1 MPLVKIH
8 LRKGKGEEY
17 VRLVSEAIHEAL
29 VTEASIPPDD
39 KFHIV
44 HQTEPAEFI
53 ANRSYAEVNRSADL
67 IVVEITLNAGR
78 SVEVKRNIYRRMS
91 RNLERA
97 IQLRPDDLL
106 VSLVEVTKEN
116 WSFGRGLATYAAE

>member
-8 LRKGKGEEY
+8 LRKGKREEY
-17 VRLVSEAIHEAL
+17 VRLVSEAVHDAL
-29 VTEASIPPDD
+29 VVEASVPPDD

-44 HQTEPAEFI
+44 HQVEPADLI
-53 ANRSYAEVNRSADL
+53 ANPSYAGMSRSADL
-67 IVVEITLNAGR
+67 IVVEITLNEGR
-78 SVEVKRNIYRRMS
+78 SVEVKRNVYRRMI

-97 IQLRPDDLL
+97 VELRPDDLL

-116 WSFGRGLATYAAE
+116 WSFGRGIATYAGD

>member
-8 LRKGKGEEY
+8 LRKGKREEY
-17 VRLVSEAIHEAL
+17 IRLVSEAIHDAL
-29 VTEASIPPDD
+29 VIEASVPPED
-39 KFHIV
+39 KFHLV
-44 HQTEPAEFI
+44 HQLEPADMI
-53 ANRSYAEVNRSADL
+53 AHPSYGEVNRTADL

-78 SVEVKRNIYRRMS
+78 SVETKRNIYRRMA

-97 IQLRPDDLL
+97 VELRPDDLL

-116 WSFGRGLATYAAE
+116 WSFGRGLATYALE

>member
-29 VTEASIPPDD
+29 VVEASIPPDD

-44 HQTEPAEFI
+44 HQTEPAELI
-53 ANRSYAEVNRSADL
+53 AHPSYGDVNRTADL

-78 SVEVKRNIYRRMS
+78 TVEIKRKIYRRLA

-97 IQLRPDDLL
+97 VQLRPDDLL

-116 WSFGRGLATYAAE
+116 WSFGRGIATYAAE

>member
-8 LRKGKGEEY
+8 LRKGKSEEY

-39 KFHIV
+39 KFHVV
-44 HQTEPAEFI
+44 HQTEPAELI
-53 ANRSYAEVNRSADL
+53 ANPSYAEVNRSADL

-78 SVEVKRNIYRRMS
+78 TVEIKRNIYRRMS

-116 WSFGRGLATYAAE
+116 WSFGRGIATYAAE

>member
-29 VTEASIPPDD
+29 VSEASVPPDD

-44 HQTEPAEFI
+44 HQLEPSDLI
-53 ANRSYAEVNRSADL
+53 AHPSYGEVSRSAEL

-78 SVEVKRNIYRRMS
+78 SVEIKRNIYRRMA

-97 IQLRPDDLL
+97 VELRPDDLL
-106 VSLVEVTKEN
+106 VSLVEVSKEN
-116 WSFGRGLATYAAE
+116 WSFGRGVATYAVE

>member
-17 VRLVSEAIHEAL
+17 ARLVSEAIHEAL
-29 VTEASIPPDD
+29 VVEAGVPPDD
-39 KFHIV
+39 KFHIIR
-44 HQTEPAEFI
+44 QLEPAELI
-53 ANRSYAEVNRSADL
+53 AHPSYGGVNRSADL
-67 IVVEITLNAGR
+67 VVVEVTLNAGR
-78 SVEVKRNIYRRMS
+78 SVEIKRNIYRRMA

-97 IQLRPDDLL
+97 VELRPDDLL

-116 WSFGRGLATYAAE
+116 WSFGRGIATYAAE

>member
-17 VRLVSEAIHEAL
+17 VRLVSEAIHDAL
-29 VTEASIPPDD
+29 VTEASVPPDD

-44 HQTEPAEFI
+44 HQTEPAELI
-53 ANRSYAEVNRSADL
+53 AHPSYGEVNRSADL

-78 SVEVKRNIYRRMS
+78 DVEVKRNIYRRMA
-91 RNLERA
+91 RNLGRA
-97 IQLRPDDLL
+97 VGLRPDDLL
-106 VSLVEVTKEN
+106 VSLVEVTREN
-116 WSFGRGLATYAAE
+116 WSFGGGVATYALD

>member
-29 VTEASIPPDD
+29 VTEASIPPED

-44 HQTEPAEFI
+44 NQLEPAELI
-53 ANRSYAEVNRSADL
+53 ANPSYAEVNRSADL

-78 SVEVKRNIYRRMS
+78 SVEIKRNIYRRMS

-116 WSFGRGLATYAAE
+116 WSFGRGIATYAAE

>member
-8 LRKGKGEEY
+8 LRKGKSEEY
-17 VRLVSEAIHEAL
+17 LRLVSEAIHDAL
-29 VTEASIPPDD
+29 VTEAGVPPDD

-44 HQTEPAEFI
+44 HQAEAAELI
-53 ANRSYAEVNRSADL
+53 AHPSYAEVNRSADL

-78 SVEVKRNIYRRMS
+78 TVEIKRNLYRKML
-91 RNLERA
+91 RNLDRA

-106 VSLVEVTKEN
+106 VSLVEVSSEN
-116 WSFGRGLATYAAE
+116 WSFGRGLATYAIE